1 MIGFGLLLHHSEA
14 IDPELMDWIRHEI
27 DSLLGLEPSAIVVVL
42 GAIIIAFPLALMAV
56 VRRQRSLN

>member
-1 MIGFGLLLHHSEA
+1 
-14 IDPELMDWIRHEI
+14 MDWIRHEI